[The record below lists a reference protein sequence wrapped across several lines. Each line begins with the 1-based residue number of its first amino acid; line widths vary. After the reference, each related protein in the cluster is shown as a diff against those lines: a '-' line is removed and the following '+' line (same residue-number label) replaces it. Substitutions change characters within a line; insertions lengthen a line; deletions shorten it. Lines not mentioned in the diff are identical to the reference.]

1 MSNVYLRQTGHNAVD
16 FNAKHLCFF
25 KAIERAGVEKSRGV
39 MHPEYRSSH
48 RLSDSFFIAL
58 SNLEVSSLS

>member
-1 MSNVYLRQTGHNAVD
+1 MSIVYLTQTGHNEVD
-16 FNAKHLCFF
+16 FIAKHLCFF
-25 KAIERAGVEKSRGV
+25 KAIERAGLGKSKGG
-39 MHPEYRSSH
+39 MHPEYRASR